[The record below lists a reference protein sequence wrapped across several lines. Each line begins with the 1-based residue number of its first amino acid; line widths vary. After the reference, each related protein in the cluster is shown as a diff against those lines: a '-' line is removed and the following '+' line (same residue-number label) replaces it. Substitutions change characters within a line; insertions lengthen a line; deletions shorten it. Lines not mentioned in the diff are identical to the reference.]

1 MRKSNREVISLERR
15 MLKKYDGKKQGWLR
29 QGKELAVFIILMFVV
44 FRFIIGVSL
53 VNGSSMTPSLKNG
66 DVVVYMRIVP
76 NYEKGDIVCIR
87 MPSGEYYIKRVIGL
101 AGDTVEIRDGSVY
114 VNSTVREENYA
125 QGRTETQGDSIKYPY
140 EVKADR
146 VFVLGDN
153 REESMD
159 SRTFGAV
166 AKSQIRGKVLFS
178 FSLPGHK

>member
-1 MRKSNREVISLERR
+1 M
-15 MLKKYDGKKQGWLR
+15 Y
-29 QGKELAVFIILMFVV
+29 
-44 FRFIIGVSL
+44 
-53 VNGSSMTPSLKNG
+53 T
-66 DVVVYMRIVP
+66 RIVP

-114 VNSTVREENYA
+114 VNSTVQEENYA

-153 REESMD
+153 REEPWD
-159 SRTFGAV
+159 SRHLPARW
-166 AKSQIRGKVLFS
+166 AKPQIRGKVLFS

>member
-1 MRKSNREVISLERR
+1 MGRR

-53 VNGSSMTPSLKNG
+53 VNGSSMNPSLKNG
-66 DVVVYMRIVP
+66 DVVVYTRIVP
-76 NYEKGDIVCIR
+76 NYESGDIVCIR

>member
-1 MRKSNREVISLERR
+1 MRK
-15 MLKKYDGKKQGWLR
+15 
-29 QGKELAVFIILMFVV
+29 A
-44 FRFIIGVSL
+44 
-53 VNGSSMTPSLKNG
+53 
-66 DVVVYMRIVP
+66 
-76 NYEKGDIVCIR
+76 
-87 MPSGEYYIKRVIGL
+87 
-101 AGDTVEIRDGSVY
+101 IRDGSVY

>member
-1 MRKSNREVISLERR
+1 